1 MRVLERLRE
10 RAANLRREP
19 RQAAGVG
26 LLLTLAATAPF
37 PLGGVQPGGTFR
49 IQLMSFLAAMLAV
62 SGRSDDSRLPRPAR
76 LTTAGLLALGLLGFF
91 QILPLSPAVVRALS
105 PASLE
110 VYSGSASVLA
120 VSGGPAAPSP
130 RISIAPAETRSVALL
145 FASSAAAFLA
155 SATLL
160 SSRRRRRALAAILL
174 SSMAAQIAWGELHH
188 LANERLSGPFW
199 NPDHFAGYLGI
210 GLSVAFGAVVTSWT
224 LRSPQRGPTHVDRLE
239 RRLVRGAAGI
249 LTWAFVAS
257 ALALTQS
264 RGGMLAA
271 AFTTLLLAGISLG
284 ARAHREDDE
293 RSLRRATLVSAL
305 SLGLLFVVATLGTR
319 PLLRFLAT
327 DPRDLGEDRRVLIW
341 THSLDVWQSFPVFGS
356 GLGTFREAF
365 LPVQPRELTGI
376 VEAAHGDLLQL
387 LVTGGIVGVLLS
399 LLAWVPLSLHLLR
412 GAVRR
417 HRREEGAFALAG
429 LGALVTIALH
439 GLVEFDLSI
448 PAISVTLALVA
459 GASVAALRDADRRT
473 GRGPARVVNETTT
486 RP

>member
-1 MRVLERLRE
+1 
-10 RAANLRREP
+10 
-19 RQAAGVG
+19 
-26 LLLTLAATAPF
+26 
-37 PLGGVQPGGTFR
+37 
-49 IQLMSFLAAMLAV
+49 MSFLAAILAV
-62 SGRSDDSRLPRPAR
+62 SGRSDDNRLPRPAF
-76 LTTAGLLALGLLGFF
+76 LTTASLLTIGLLGFF

-110 VYSGSASVLA
+110 VYSGTAAVLA

-130 RISIAPAETRSVALL
+130 RISIAPSETRTVALL
-145 FASSAAAFLA
+145 FASSAAAFFS

-174 SSMAAQIAWGELHH
+174 SSMAAQIAWAASHH
-188 LANERLSGPFW
+188 LASERLSGPFW

-210 GLSVAFGAVVTSWT
+210 GLSIAFGAVVTAWT
-224 LRSPQRGPTHVDRLE
+224 LRAPQRGPIHVDRLE
-239 RRLVRGAAGI
+239 RRLIRGAAGI
-249 LTWAFVAS
+249 LVWAFVAS

-271 AFTTLLLAGISLG
+271 ALTTLLLAGIALG
-284 ARAHREDDE
+284 ARAQREDDE

-305 SLGLLFVVATLGTR
+305 FLGLLLVAATLGTR

-327 DPRDLGEDRRVLIW
+327 DPRDLGEDARVLIW
-341 THSLDVWQSFPVFGS
+341 THALDAWRTFPVFGS

-365 LPVQPRELTGI
+365 LPVQPRELTGL

-387 LVTGGIVGVLLS
+387 LVTGGVVGVILG
-399 LLAWVPLSLHLLR
+399 LAAWLPLSLHLLR
-412 GAVRR
+412 GAFRR

-439 GLVEFDLSI
+439 GLVEFNLSV

-459 GASVAALRDADRRT
+459 GASVAALRDADKRT
-473 GRGPARVVNETTT
+473 GRGPARVVNETTV